1 MEDNRRGSARP
12 LQRCCEG
19 HRLEEQLWSIAYDQI
34 WPVLR
39 RSLNVSVE
47 ARRTRRGK
55 IGTKKVARR
64 A

>member
-1 MEDNRRGSARP
+1 MEDNRTGSARP
-12 LQRCCEG
+12 LQRCFEG
-19 HRLEEQLWSIAYDQI
+19 HRLEEQLWSIAYEQI

-39 RSLNVSVE
+39 KSLNVSVE

-55 IGTKKVARR
+55 TGTKKVARR